1 MMMNLVK
8 NKTLFDRY
16 NLLLAILL
24 TGVFMSFTPRLFAQ
38 ELDVK
43 VTIDKS
49 KINSASIDFVNNL
62 KPAIENYLNN
72 FSWTSDRYLPSERIH
87 ASLQVILN
95 SVDNNYNFEA
105 TVIIQ
110 SQRPVYNTTN
120 STPVMLLTDTWN
132 FQYAP
137 NQSLVHNEFRF
148 SPLASQLDFYA
159 YLILGYDYDTFSPLG
174 GTPLFRHA
182 RKITDMAQSNGGQGW
197 SSGAGP
203 RSRYSLIT
211 DLLDP
216 NYEGLRQ
223 ASYEYHRQGLDLFTS
238 NTDSARKHMYH
249 ALELIQQA
257 QQQTTDTYPFSIF
270 FNTKFKE
277 IVSAFRDAG
286 TNMRLKVYRLLSNLD
301 PAHLTEYEKL
311 RR

>member
-1 MMMNLVK
+1 MKRFIKSITVLK
-8 NKTLFDRY
+8 SY
-16 NLLLAILL
+16 ILL
-24 TGVFMSFTPRLFAQ
+24 SGLVMSIPVLSLPVGLKAQ
-38 ELDVK
+38 ELKVDVS
-43 VTIDKS
+43 VDKS
-49 KINSASIDFVNNL
+49 KINSSSIDFIDNL
-62 KPAIENYLNN
+62 KPAIENYMNN
-72 FSWTSDRYLPSERIH
+72 FSWTTDRYLPSERIQ
-87 ASLQVILN
+87 ASMQIILN
-95 SVDNNYNFEA
+95 SVDNNYNFTA

-110 SQRPVYNTTN
+110 TERPVYNTTN
-120 STPVMLLTDTWN
+120 TTPVMLLSDTWS
-132 FQYAP
+132 FQYTP

-174 GTPLFRHA
+174 GTPLFQHA
-182 RKITDMAQSNGGQGW
+182 QKITDMAQSNGGQGW

-203 RSRYSLIT
+203 RSRYALIT

-216 NYEGLRQ
+216 NYEDLRR

-238 NTDSARKHMYH
+238 NTDSARQHMYH
-249 ALELIQQA
+249 ALELIRQA

-270 FNTKFKE
+270 FDTKFKE
-277 IVSAFRDAG
+277 IVSAFQDAG
-286 TNMRLKVYRLLSNLD
+286 TDMRLRVYRLLSNLD